1 MCNSQMD
8 YLCFPITTDMC
19 DKADSYCS
27 SPPSHHTENTC
38 CSPSEEPCC
47 IDCYYCLTPI
57 AMIVDLLCFPCNM
70 YHTYSHCKKEKQEQR
85 ERNDLTAVA
94 I

>member
-38 CSPSEEPCC
+38 CSPSGEPCC